1 MEFLPA
7 KIFIFILVL
16 TRVSAFF
23 LAIPIFG
30 SPSIPAQIRA
40 AMVMILAIFFSVFLP
55 VSPAM
60 YDKSPI
66 EMVIMICSEACIGLM
81 MGIVVACV
89 FGVIKIAGEMAER
102 EMGLTLSE
110 VLDPMTGES
119 GQPVALLL
127 EMFFILLFFSADG
140 HLMFLRMMHK
150 SFVIFTPG
158 VFADIPAMT
167 EAVLNATSV
176 ILIAS
181 LRLAAPMFGAFLLLT
196 ITLAVL
202 ARITPEMN
210 ILFISL
216 PMKISLG
223 LMMLA
228 VATPL
233 INDFVAE
240 FADWMAKL
248 LPM

>member
-1 MEFLPA
+1 MDFLPA

-23 LAIPIFG
+23 LALPIFG
-30 SPSIPAQIRA
+30 SPSIPANIRA
-40 AMVMILAIFFSVFLP
+40 AMVTILAIFFSIFLP
-55 VSPAM
+55 SAPVM
-60 YDKSPI
+60 HDRIPI
-66 EMVIMICSEACIGLM
+66 EMIILVCSEACIGLM
-81 MGIVVACV
+81 MGVVVACV

-127 EMFFILLFFSADG
+127 EMFFILMFFSADG
-140 HLMFLRMMHK
+140 HLMFIRMMHK
-150 SFVIFTPG
+150 SFMIFSPG
-158 VFADIPAMT
+158 SFADIPAMT

-181 LRLAAPMFGAFLLLT
+181 LRLAAPIFGAFLLLT

-202 ARITPEMN
+202 ARITPEMD

-216 PMKISLG
+216 PMKVALG

-228 VATPL
+228 FAAPL

-240 FADWMAKL
+240 FADWMSKL

>member
-1 MEFLPA
+1 MDILPA

-23 LAIPIFG
+23 IALPIFG
-30 SPSIPAQIRA
+30 SPGIPTQIRA

-60 YDKSPI
+60 HDRGLL
-66 EMVIMICSEACIGLM
+66 EMIIMICSDACVGLM
-81 MGIVVACV
+81 MGLVTACV

-110 VLDPMTGES
+110 VFDPMTGES

-127 EMFFILLFFSADG
+127 EMFFILMFFSADG

-150 SFVIFTPG
+150 SFAFFTPG
-158 VFADIPAMT
+158 ALPDIPAMT

-176 ILIAS
+176 ILVAS

-202 ARITPEMN
+202 ARITPEMD

-216 PMKISLG
+216 PMKVALG

-228 VATPL
+228 VAVPL
-233 INDFVAE
+233 LNYFVAE
-240 FADWMAKL
+240 FADWIAKL